1 MKTKKMIIVSLCTA
15 LMFVFSQ
22 LSVPLPFTAV
32 PITMQVFGV
41 ILISTLIDYNL
52 SFTTMVI
59 YILLGSIGIPVFS
72 NFTGGF
78 FVLTGPTGGY
88 IIGFLAMSIIIG
100 LANKTNNKAIIF
112 ISAYLALIADYI
124 LGVGQLKLVTGA
136 SLGTAL
142 ASGLYPFILKDVI
155 ITAVAVILAQKIKS
169 MVPKTLLCVSYH
181 K

>member
-1 MKTKKMIIVSLCTA
+1 
-15 LMFVFSQ
+15 
-22 LSVPLPFTAV
+22 
-32 PITMQVFGV
+32 MQVFRV
-41 ILISTLIDYNL
+41 ILISTLIDYKL

-124 LGVGQLKLVTGA
+124 LGVGQLKLVTGGI
-136 SLGTAL
+136 SRDSFGIWAL
-142 ASGLYPFILKDVI
+142 PFILKDVI
-155 ITAVAVILAQKIKS
+155 ITAVAVNLHKKLNLWFQKHYYVYPIINKIKAYLHS
-169 MVPKTLLCVSYH
+169 
-181 K
+181 

>member
-1 MKTKKMIIVSLCTA
+1 MRYQLELIKLKGVLSMKTKKMIIVSLCTA

-41 ILISTLIDYNL
+41 ILISTLIDYKL

-88 IIGFLAMSIIIG
+88 IICL
-100 LANKTNNKAIIF
+100 
-112 ISAYLALIADYI
+112 
-124 LGVGQLKLVTGA
+124 
-136 SLGTAL
+136 
-142 ASGLYPFILKDVI
+142 LYTSPSPRD
-155 ITAVAVILAQKIKS
+155 
-169 MVPKTLLCVSYH
+169 
-181 K
+181 